1 MIHVGSTY
9 TSSTPT
15 TSSRLEDHSN
25 RQSRSPVDRPYPAS
39 CLLVSGAVATGW
51 PVTCHLLIET
61 YGSSHLVFTLLQL
74 YIPKVQGGLVL
85 SSLLDKSVV
94 KVTPVQ
100 GIVFPLALY
109 LPTQETSRRELLVI
123 KEKETPAHGGR
134 VLQVK
139 KERQSRVAST
149 LGRAENDVLPWDSH
163 GQALI

>member
-1 MIHVGSTY
+1 M
-9 TSSTPT
+9 
-15 TSSRLEDHSN
+15 
-25 RQSRSPVDRPYPAS
+25 
-39 CLLVSGAVATGW
+39 
-51 PVTCHLLIET
+51 
-61 YGSSHLVFTLLQL
+61 
-74 YIPKVQGGLVL
+74 L

-94 KVTPVQ
+94 KVTPAQ
-100 GIVFPLALY
+100 RIVFPLALC

-163 GQALI
+163 GQALIQSHLLCWSGSNLEPLGLHLIESPILHLGFKNCQKHKKASFCLPICWNC